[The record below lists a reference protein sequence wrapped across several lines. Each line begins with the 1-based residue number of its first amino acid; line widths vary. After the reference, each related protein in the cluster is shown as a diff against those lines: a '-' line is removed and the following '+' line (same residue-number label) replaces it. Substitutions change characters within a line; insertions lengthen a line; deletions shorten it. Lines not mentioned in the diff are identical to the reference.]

1 MRANLWK
8 LKLLRT
14 FFWMFFFSSVLIPFF
29 TEWGHLKLS
38 QVFFLNAWFMF
49 WNFALEV
56 PTGTVADRFGRKAS
70 LVIGSA
76 VSGLASVLYV
86 SRPAFAVFL
95 AAEVLFA
102 VAYTLHSGADEALAY
117 DSLMVLGRENEAK
130 KTLAAM
136 ESFKLGGIIFAT
148 IAGGWIASLFGYD
161 APMRAYAA
169 PAAIAVLISLTLKE
183 APRISGEKEIR
194 PYFSILREG
203 ARYFAGHK
211 TLLLLTLEL
220 AVTNA
225 MAWTIIWLFQPAL
238 AKGGLAIKYYGLV
251 HAAACVGQILFLTR
265 VEKAES
271 WAGSKSRVL
280 KASAFALALGFAVLG
295 AASYRLTGWANLCV
309 TIPAVVVTF
318 ASGLSRVPIFSS
330 YMNAHIPSEKRAT
343 VLSFVSMCRTFA
355 IVVVSPAVGMVADR
369 SLTWAFFGLSAAVAV
384 VTLFSRIEERHL
396 QEENRP

>member
-29 TEWGHLKLS
+29 TEWAHLKLS
-38 QVFFLNAWFMF
+38 QVFLLNAWFMF

-86 SRPAFAVFL
+86 SRPVFAVFL

-117 DSLMVLGRENEAK
+117 DTLKVLGRENEAK

-148 IAGGWIASLFGYD
+148 IAGGWIASRFGYD
-161 APMRAYAA
+161 APMRAYAI

-183 APRISGEKEIR
+183 APRVSGEKEVR

-211 TLLLLTLEL
+211 VLLLLTLEL

-251 HAAACVGQILFLTR
+251 HAAACLGQILFLTR
-265 VEKAES
+265 AEKAEA
-271 WAGSKSRVL
+271 WVGSKSRVL
-280 KASAFALALGFAVLG
+280 KASAFALALGFAALG
-295 AASYRLTGWANLCV
+295 AASYGLTGWTNLCV

-318 ASGLSRVPIFSS
+318 AAGLSRVPIFSA

-355 IVVVSPAVGMVADR
+355 IVIVSPAVGLVADR
-369 SLTWAFFGLSAAVAV
+369 SLPWAFFGLSAAVAA
-384 VTLFSRIEERHL
+384 VTLLSRIEERHL
-396 QEENRP
+396 QEGIRP